1 MYSKYIE
8 ICVSYTMKTRSTTLA
23 GCKSS
28 LTKPLSFHEVSWS
41 VLIVAVY
48 EKDIK
53 LTKLDAIYFYIMKK
67 YPP

>member
-1 MYSKYIE
+1 MQ
-8 ICVSYTMKTRSTTLA
+8 CVSYTIITRSSTLA
-23 GCKSS
+23 GCKSN

-41 VLIVAVY
+41 VMITAVH

-67 YPP
+67 GPP

>member
-1 MYSKYIE
+1 MI
-8 ICVSYTMKTRSTTLA
+8 TRSTTLA

-41 VLIVAVY
+41 VLIAAVY

-53 LTKLDAIYFYIMKK
+53 LTKLDAIYLYIMKK